1 MSQLDLFLHSK
12 PQGILV
18 PFPAKRYVSF
28 PHAVAQRLASVDY
41 AAGKILWHEVTR
53 DFRASRRK
61 EGRSKEEIQA
71 DINCLADQVHLA
83 LKSIELQ
90 KQYRAPAVILPM
102 RADLSLPSQ
111 HDHGAGEAGTSGRGT
126 KFLVGLGE
134 AHEEYDAARG
144 RDGGAA

>member
-12 PQGILV
+12 PQAILV
-18 PFPAKRYVSF
+18 PFPAHRCVSF
-28 PHAVAQRLASVDY
+28 AHAVAQRLASVDY
-41 AAGKILWHEVTR
+41 AAGKIIWHEVTR
-53 DFRASRRK
+53 DFRANRRK
-61 EGRSKEEIQA
+61 EGCSKEQIQA
-71 DINCLADQVHLA
+71 DVNRLADRVHVA

-102 RADLSLPSQ
+102 REKQSISFPHGD
-111 HDHGAGEAGTSGRGT
+111 GAGEAGALGRGT

-134 AHEEYDAARG
+134 AQEEYDAARG